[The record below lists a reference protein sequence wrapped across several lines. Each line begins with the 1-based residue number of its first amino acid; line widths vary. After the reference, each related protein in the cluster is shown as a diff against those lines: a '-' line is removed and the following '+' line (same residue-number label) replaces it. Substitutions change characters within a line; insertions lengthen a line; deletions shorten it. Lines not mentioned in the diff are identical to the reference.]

1 MKHLSKGLLLILSLI
16 SLTACT
22 TPIKEGHIVDKHMTE
37 SHKETNAYMM
47 GDETIF
53 SENKNL
59 PNIILMYT
67 VKTKMVT
74 DIQSQFEW
82 MKKPITLR
90 RLVTGGPSNKER
102 EEITM
107 HYGILDQYLNQLR
120 MGFANADPSELAS
133 DAAFHILEVTDDQD
147 ILAYHKQYPDD
158 YHTILTM
165 HGFEIVTISEDIY
178 QAMLDE
184 SIETAVVSTEAK
196 YLWPETYR

>member
-1 MKHLSKGLLLILSLI
+1 
-16 SLTACT
+16 
-22 TPIKEGHIVDKHMTE
+22 
-37 SHKETNAYMM
+37 
-47 GDETIF
+47 
-53 SENKNL
+53 
-59 PNIILMYT
+59 
-67 VKTKMVT
+67 
-74 DIQSQFEW
+74 
-82 MKKPITLR
+82 
-90 RLVTGGPSNKER
+90 
-102 EEITM
+102 M